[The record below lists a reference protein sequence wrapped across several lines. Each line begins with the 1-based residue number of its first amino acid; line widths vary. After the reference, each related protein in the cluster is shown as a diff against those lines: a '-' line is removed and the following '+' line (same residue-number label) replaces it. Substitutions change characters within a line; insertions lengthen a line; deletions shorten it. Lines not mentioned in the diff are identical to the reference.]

1 MITKNI
7 DISDTQINE
16 HLIAVKYIAV
26 SQNEVKTIDLTMY
39 DVFSGQTKMN
49 GKDLIARPTSEFRS
63 KEKKH
68 KFI

>member
-26 SQNEVKTIDLTMY
+26 SQNEVKTIDLTMHE
-39 DVFSGQTKMN
+39 DQQVSSNQKRRNTN
-49 GKDLIARPTSEFRS
+49 L
-63 KEKKH
+63 H
-68 KFI
+68 K